1 MDFLTIISFVGFT
14 ALVAVVAWYAT
25 RNTDEKSA
33 DGYFLGGR
41 SLGAVTIAGS
51 LLLTNLS
58 AEQIVG
64 LNGQAFSEGIMVMA
78 WETLAAI
85 AIILGAIFLLPKYM
99 TSGITTIPEFIEARF
114 DANTKSLLSILFLF
128 AYGLVLLPTILYG
141 GSLAFSTMFDL
152 PSVLGIS
159 EWSVIWLCVWIIGL
173 IGIVYAIFGGLK
185 AVAVSDLINAV
196 GLLIGGLL
204 IPIFGLMLIGDNSIS
219 EGLNVLW
226 ESNPDKFEMVGA
238 VDSSIPFSTV
248 FTGMMIAQMYYWGTN
263 QSILQRV
270 FAARS
275 LKEGQKGMMLAA
287 LVKFLIPVVV
297 VLPGIIAWH
306 YFDGQ
311 LENADQAYPALVKEV
326 LPDAFVGFFAA
337 VLFGAVLSSFN
348 SLLNSSATL
357 FGFDLFKQF
366 FNAKATEQQ
375 RVKAGKNFGLGLG
388 LISMTIAPFIANAPD
403 GLFSYIQSS
412 LGSLSVPIL
421 AVVLVGMFTKKV
433 PAIAAKTVMVGGV
446 LIYLTSLLF
455 LESSFRNNA
464 VTDATKDG
472 TITQVETIINKG
484 NAEKL
489 FNPKGIIIEKNE
501 TKAIEDQKLTAEEL
515 STIKEKTPEEIL
527 TALKKVSVIKAQ
539 AYPHFL
545 HIMGIIFALSIVYM
559 LIMGKYKPSKV
570 AYEPKVTEAIDVTPW
585 KYTIVAAIVISLL
598 VLSTYLIF

>member
-14 ALVAVVAWYAT
+14 ALVAVIAWYAT

-41 SLGAVTIAGS
+41 SLGAITIAGS

-85 AIILGAIFLLPKYM
+85 AMILGAIFLLPKYM
-99 TSGITTIPEFIEARF
+99 RSGITTIPEFIETRF

-128 AYGLVLLPTILYG
+128 AYGIVLLPTILYS
-141 GSLAFSTMFDL
+141 GSLAFSTLFDL
-152 PSVLGIS
+152 PTALGMS
-159 EWSVIWLCVWIIGL
+159 EWAVIWLCVWIIGA

-185 AVAVSDLINAV
+185 AVAVSDLINAI
-196 GLLIGGLL
+196 GLLVGGIL
-204 IPIFGLMLIGDNSIS
+204 IPIFGLLLIGGDSIGN
-219 EGLNVLW
+219 GLNILW
-226 ESNPDKFEMVGA
+226 ESNPEKFDMVGA

-270 FAARS
+270 FAAKS
-275 LKEGQKGMMLAA
+275 LKEGQKGMLFAA
-287 LVKFLIPVVV
+287 FVKFLIPVIV

-311 LENADQAYPALVKEV
+311 LANPDQAYPALVKEV
-326 LPDAFVGFFAA
+326 LPGAFVGFFAA

-366 FNAKATEQQ
+366 FNNEATESQ

-388 LISMTIAPFIANAPD
+388 LVSMTIAPFIAFAPD

-412 LGSLSVPIL
+412 LGSMSVPIL
-421 AVVLVGMFTKKV
+421 AVVLIGMFTKKV
-433 PAIAAKTVMVGGV
+433 PAIAAKAVMIGGV
-446 LIYLTSLLF
+446 LLYLTSLLF
-455 LESSFRNNA
+455 LESSFRNGA
-464 VTDATKDG
+464 VADATKDG

-489 FNPKGIIIEKNE
+489 FNPKGIIIEEKE
-501 TKAIEDQKLTAEEL
+501 TKAIEDEKITAEEL

-527 TALKKVSVIKAQ
+527 AALKKVSVIKAK

-545 HIMGIIFALSIVYM
+545 HIMGIIFVLSIAFM
-559 LIMGKYKPSKV
+559 LIMGKVRPQQTV
-570 AYEPKVTEAIDVTPW
+570 YEPKVTDAIDVTPW
-585 KYTIVAAIVISLL
+585 KYTIIVSIIISIL
-598 VLSTYLIF
+598 VLTTYFIF